1 MITRNFDSL
10 FNAEFPR
17 KENEPRSRGTP
28 RQRAAYQAAHSPH
41 VPLESTALHGTR
53 PFLCK
58 DTAQRAQE
66 RKGGKS
72 AKGEQA
78 MLQMEAEV
86 PFGPCDLPGYAA
98 RLVRLHEW
106 LAAPLAD

>member
-1 MITRNFDSL
+1 MYHLSQRHCTARDL
-10 FNAEFPR
+10 FFA
-17 KENEPRSRGTP
+17 
-28 RQRAAYQAAHSPH
+28 
-41 VPLESTALHGTR
+41 
-53 PFLCK
+53 
-58 DTAQRAQE
+58 TAQERKSAKGARAQRGQE